1 MIKIMWNGYIRDQ
14 LQWAEK
20 LAAIALDTNLA
31 VDHKMLKLADMA
43 LSNAQGATNAQ
54 MLVTGIML
62 PEVRALLSCYV

>member
-14 LQWAEK
+14 LQQAEK
-20 LAAIALDTNLA
+20 LAAIALVTNLA

-62 PEVRALLSCYV
+62 PEVRA